1 MTIAEWLASRAPAP
15 PENLAARV
23 RDALGPAAADD
34 AEETVVRCLDAMETL
49 LISLRDDEQAGRER
63 ALDLLAADALVT
75 YAFEAAS
82 AHANTLAAVAVGALW
97 RVGEV
102 AAELDE

>member
-1 MTIAEWLASRAPAP
+1 MTIAEWLAGRTPVP

-23 RDALGPAAADD
+23 REALGATATQD
-34 AEETVVRCLDAMETL
+34 AEFTVVRCLDAMESL
-49 LISLRDDEQAGRER
+49 LVSLKDDEEAGRER

-75 YAFEAAS
+75 YAFEAA
-82 AHANTLAAVAVGALW
+82 AERQDLLAEIAEGAMW

-102 AAELDE
+102 AAELEP

>member
-1 MTIAEWLASRAPAP
+1 VP

-23 RDALGPAAADD
+23 RDALGATADQD
-34 AEETVVRCLDAMETL
+34 AEFTVVRCLDAMESL
-49 LISLRDDEQAGRER
+49 LVSLKDDEEAGRER

-75 YAFEAAS
+75 YAFEAAAES
-82 AHANTLAAVAVGALW
+82 EDLAEIAEGAMW

-102 AAELDE
+102 AAELEP